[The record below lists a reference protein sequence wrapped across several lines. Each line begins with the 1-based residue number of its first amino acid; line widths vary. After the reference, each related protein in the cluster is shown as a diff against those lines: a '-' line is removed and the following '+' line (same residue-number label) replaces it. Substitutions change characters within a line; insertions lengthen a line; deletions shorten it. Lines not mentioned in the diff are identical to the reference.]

1 MRCSQTKLTCSR
13 CAKNR
18 ITCVY
23 GLSRRSHPAAPRV
36 GETLPTSSTTTTLD
50 IRVPNNTTNNTSS
63 SIPPPNLSH
72 PFDFDL
78 YAEDTT
84 ILSGISYSSPSPSMQ
99 EYFQDHAAL
108 TGVDAGLSGFWHPPK
123 IDKISPSNHQ
133 ISANNVKF
141 SQPNPSLPSPHPS
154 GSSDDVDSG
163 TCRNT
168 GRSPGPTLGTQK
180 KRPRLE
186 IKNHA
191 CNCRTAVISK
201 ITNIPSKGGGD
212 HASFDIQLSQLREA
226 IRTAETCLQ
235 CDCHSNVMVAGILIG
250 HIIGGFEVM
259 MPKVRCSVSPSDQY
273 QDSARQE
280 DPGDS
285 KEGGGNVTTD
295 IGTRPKISWGT
306 LRIDD
311 CEEDELKW
319 QICLLSFRRLEDLI
333 KRFGRFGRPMTMA
346 SHGAS
351 GGVEPGCDGPS
362 NPAYAMAC
370 GSIHMWLEQKLQ
382 VARDASWSLSQASP
396 QDGFSR
402 GARRKLSFD

>member
-18 ITCVY
+18 IICVY

-36 GETLPTSSTTTTLD
+36 GETLPNTNTMMD
-50 IRVPNNTTNNTSS
+50 IRVPNNTTNTTSS
-63 SIPPPNLSH
+63 SIQPPSLLH

-84 ILSGISYSSPSPSMQ
+84 ILAGISYSSPSSSMQ
-99 EYFQDHAAL
+99 EYFQDPVAL
-108 TGVDAGLSGFWHPPK
+108 TGVDSGLSGFWPPHK
-123 IDKISPSNHQ
+123 VDKISSSNHE
-133 ISANNVKF
+133 ISTNNCKVI
-141 SQPNPSLPSPHPS
+141 QPNQSLPSPHPS

-163 TCRNT
+163 TCRST
-168 GRSPGPTLGTQK
+168 GRSPVPTLGTQK

-186 IKNHA
+186 IQKQA
-191 CNCRTAVISK
+191 CDCRTAVISQM
-201 ITNIPSKGGGD
+201 TNIPSKGGGD

-226 IRTAETCLQ
+226 IRTAEACLQ
-235 CDCHSNVMVAGILIG
+235 CDCHSNIMVAGILIG

-259 MPKVRCSVSPSDQY
+259 MPKFRCSVSPSDQY

-280 DPGDS
+280 NPGDS
-285 KEGGGNVTTD
+285 KDCGGNVTID
-295 IGTRPKISWGT
+295 IGARPKISWGT

-319 QICLLSFRRLEDLI
+319 QIYLLSFRRLEDLI
-333 KRFGRFGRPMTMA
+333 KRFGRLGRPMTMA

-351 GGVEPGCDGPS
+351 GGVEPRCDGPS

-382 VARDASWSLSQASP
+382 VARDFSWSPSQASP
-396 QDGFSR
+396 QDDFSR